1 MTEAERLTH
10 NQTMLLRLDEHESTG
25 LFRSKVEQL
34 LSSLSVYMPAIIHK
48 DVFRSEAE
56 QLQKYLKGVSQVK
69 WGFHCFTRDG
79 KMASLAADIVSAD
92 YNYFDD
98 KQFILTDSD
107 EIFWLLLGSFA
118 LDNGLSWGG
127 FFGLEKG
134 EIGVIRRMFESNSFQ
149 QIENFAF
156 EVKNGRK
163 RLGWDVAH
171 VQVSNLTIEQAYTIK
186 S

>member
-1 MTEAERLTH
+1 MTEAERQTH
-10 NQTMLLRLDEHESTG
+10 NESMLARIDEHESTG
-25 LFRSKVEQL
+25 NVRSKVKQIVAQ
-34 LSSLSVYMPAIIHK
+34 LSVYMPAIIHR

-56 QLQKYLKGVSQVK
+56 QLQKYMRGVSKVK
-69 WGFHCFTRDG
+69 WGYHCFTRDG

-118 LDNGLSWGG
+118 LENGLGWGG

-134 EIGVIRRMFESNSFQ
+134 EIGELKRLFESNNFEA
-149 QIENFAF
+149 IERHADL
-156 EVKNGRK
+156 VKRRIK

-171 VQVSNLTIEQAYTIK
+171 VQCKDLTIEQAYI
-186 S
+186 SRS